1 MAHGGHHG
9 HGREGDHPERRSP
22 GQHGQLHARQRQRGR
37 LPVPE
42 AVEQQ
47 VGGDHDQVVHERRHG
62 GRREAAAGLEQRG
75 RHQPGGVE
83 QELHEEDGEE
93 AGAELALVGA
103 DGGIGLGRRQD
114 AHGQRRDHQGEDHED
129 AERGQEPAQHGV
141 GQAVAGPVA
150 LVRGHE
156 GGHHHRLDRAG
167 REQLEQDV
175 RHQVGGLVDI
185 PQRRRAEHRG
195 DDDDAGE
202 PADPGD
208 QGEPGDGGRRAAE
221 RVVALHRLV
230 RASSVPDQ
238 AVQRDH
244 ALGRSTATI
253 AGLTLVSRVSGFA
266 RIVVVTAV
274 LGTTALGEVYET
286 ANLVPNILFEL
297 FAAGSVQAV
306 MVPALV
312 AADERDGSGNRLA
325 NAVLGWL
332 LATLGVLMAFALV
345 VAPLAMRLLTAAEPD
360 AAVRAD
366 KRELGTRFLAIFL
379 VQPCSTP
386 PGWWRRRSSR
396 LAAASRRPRWHRS

>member
-1 MAHGGHHG
+1 MT
-9 HGREGDHPERRSP
+9 DW
-22 GQHGQLHARQRQRGR
+22 
-37 LPVPE
+37 
-42 AVEQQ
+42 
-47 VGGDHDQVVHERRHG
+47 
-62 GRREAAAGLEQRG
+62 
-75 RHQPGGVE
+75 
-83 QELHEEDGEE
+83 EEMS
-93 AGAELALVGA
+93 
-103 DGGIGLGRRQD
+103 
-114 AHGQRRDHQGEDHED
+114 
-129 AERGQEPAQHGV
+129 
-141 GQAVAGPVA
+141 
-150 LVRGHE
+150 
-156 GGHHHRLDRAG
+156 
-167 REQLEQDV
+167 DV
-175 RHQVGGLVDI
+175 R
-185 PQRRRAEHRG
+185 AEM
-195 DDDDAGE
+195 
-202 PADPGD
+202 
-208 QGEPGDGGRRAAE
+208 
-221 RVVALHRLV
+221 
-230 RASSVPDQ
+230 VPDQ

-274 LGTTALGEVYET
+274 LGTTALGDVYET

-379 VQPCSTP
+379 VQLLFYAAGLVATALLQA
-386 PGWWRRRSSR
+386 RRRFAAPAVAPLVNNLVVITAYLLFDRLRDGQPPSLSLSGVELAVLAGGTTLGVVAFTAVPVVAAMRHGVRWRPR
-396 LAAASRRPRWHRS
+396 LARDPAIARLARQGAWAGAYLGLTQLLTLGVLVIGNGASGTVARFTFALAFFQLPYALIAVPVATARFPAMASAVLARASDRLARLVGDGVVTTVAGCALASAALLALAWPLVRLTAYGHVGRGRHRAAGPRRRRLRARARRRTASSSC